1 MLLQF
6 YQNKVENSNKNKEVK
21 IGISKFS
28 IGFDFIIVII
38 IFGIAFYSYF
48 GKNNIKISIF
58 LVIIGTLNLIYYLRK
73 LSDTETKILINSR
86 GINLESKF
94 ISWDEV
100 KDINVERLSSGKT
113 YSEYLNIVTK
123 KNKFFDI
130 EITELN
136 ITGNKLLKTIEF
148 YRK

>member
-1 MLLQF
+1 M
-6 YQNKVENSNKNKEVK
+6 
-21 IGISKFS
+21 
-28 IGFDFIIVII
+28 
-38 IFGIAFYSYF
+38 
-48 GKNNIKISIF
+48 
-58 LVIIGTLNLIYYLRK
+58 VIIGTLNLIYYLRK

-123 KNKFFDI
+123 KNKLFDI
-130 EITELN
+130 DITELN

>member
-1 MLLQF
+1 M
-6 YQNKVENSNKNKEVK
+6 
-21 IGISKFS
+21 
-28 IGFDFIIVII
+28 
-38 IFGIAFYSYF
+38 
-48 GKNNIKISIF
+48 
-58 LVIIGTLNLIYYLRK
+58 VIIGTLNLIYYLRK

>member
-1 MLLQF
+1 M
-6 YQNKVENSNKNKEVK
+6 
-21 IGISKFS
+21 
-28 IGFDFIIVII
+28 
-38 IFGIAFYSYF
+38 
-48 GKNNIKISIF
+48 
-58 LVIIGTLNLIYYLRK
+58 VIIGTLNLIYYLRK

-123 KNKFFDI
+123 KNKLFDI

-136 ITGNKLLKTIEF
+136 ITGNKLLKTTKN
-148 YRK
+148 Y